1 MGVLKTTIAIA
12 ATASI
17 LGGSALAD
25 EDGAEPVVRWN
36 SLTYQLQNQEAAA
49 RWSASSLHGKALVQ
63 GLEFDSAGNM
73 YVTTAR
79 WEAEL
84 QAAVRAE
91 VVLPSDTDGLTAD
104 KDGNVYLTA
113 LQLNPVLKWEPATR
127 RLSRIA
133 YHPEMVWPD
142 TLAWAPDG
150 TLHVISNHLHV
161 WVDQDMDFENPSVPN
176 FTIWHLPAK
185 AEPYLN

>member
-1 MGVLKTTIAIA
+1 
-12 ATASI
+12 
-17 LGGSALAD
+17 LAD

-63 GLEFDSAGNM
+63 GLKFDSAGNM

-91 VVLPSDTDGLTAD
+91 VMLPSNTDGLTTD
-104 KDGNVYLTA
+104 KDGNAYLTA
-113 LQLNPVLKWEPATR
+113 LQLNSVLKWERRGSGGKPDFRRGPRRIRGGATGEGQPVIRAPERGRERSHRLVLRGIGQGPAPQGERGDSTR
-127 RLSRIA
+127 IRR
-133 YHPEMVWPD
+133 
-142 TLAWAPDG
+142 
-150 TLHVISNHLHV
+150 
-161 WVDQDMDFENPSVPN
+161 
-176 FTIWHLPAK
+176 
-185 AEPYLN
+185 